1 MVSCR
6 YCGEELSEDANFCLK
21 CGKRT
26 LMGEE
31 EGIAVPGDALTKVG
45 QDVDEALQVAAK
57 AISEAFTIA
66 ADSLREAFDGVK
78 EGFESSRKRRPD
90 TVFCSKCGQENPIDA
105 KFCRN
110 CGNSLE

>member
-21 CGKRT
+21 CGRRT
-26 LMGEE
+26 LRGEE
-31 EGIAVPGDALTKVG
+31 EGVTVPGDVLTRVG

-57 AISEAFTIA
+57 AVSEAFTIA
-66 ADSLREAFDGVK
+66 ADSLREAFEGVK

-90 TVFCSKCGQENPIDA
+90 TVFCSECGQENPVDA

-110 CGNSLE
+110 CGNSLN